1 MRGLND
7 RWELKMS
14 ASKIAVVTSLVVG
27 WMGVAVPAET
37 APVDPPSA
45 DRAPAASPL
54 TVEKLFN
61 DWMLRCAGGVC
72 QVFLTLA
79 DEKTKEAKLSWSFV
93 YDPKT
98 EKLST
103 IVQLPLMAAL
113 PPGVRIALNQT
124 AHFTWPYQYCD
135 STGCRAVAVLN
146 DQDFVSIK
154 QQKVV
159 AVQYIPYG
167 QQDAQSFKVPTAG
180 LGAATAELIAT
191 LKKQTK

>member
-1 MRGLND
+1 
-7 RWELKMS
+7 MS
-14 ASKIAVVTSLVVG
+14 ASKVAVITGFVVG
-27 WMGVAVPAET
+27 WVVVAVPAKA
-37 APVDPPSA
+37 APENPPSA
-45 DRAPAASPL
+45 DRAPAASTA

-61 DWMLRCAGGVC
+61 DWMFRCAGGVC

-113 PPGVRIALNQT
+113 PPGVRITLNQSV
-124 AHFTWPYQYCD
+124 HYTWPFQYCD
-135 STGCRAVAVLN
+135 STGCRAVAVLT
-146 DQDFVSIK
+146 DQVFDSIK
-154 QQKVV
+154 EQKNV

-167 QQDAQSFKVPTAG
+167 QQNAQSFNVPVSG

-191 LKKQTK
+191 LKR